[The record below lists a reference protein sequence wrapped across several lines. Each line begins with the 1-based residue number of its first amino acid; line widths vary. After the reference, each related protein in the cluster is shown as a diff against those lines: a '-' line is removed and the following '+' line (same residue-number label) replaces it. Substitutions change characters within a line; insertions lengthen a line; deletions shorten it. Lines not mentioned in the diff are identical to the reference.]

1 MHTTTSVTADWTH
14 VVLNYIGTEDV
25 QGNKIYIDGMA
36 KMISFSLTAASH
48 EEGDGRTVVGRYLTN
63 VDDNYA
69 SVDIDELLFFNEALN
84 VDQVTKIKNLT

>member
-1 MHTTTSVTADWTH
+1 MYATTSATADWTH

-25 QGNKIYIDGMA
+25 QGNKIYIDGVDTE
-36 KMISFSLTAASH
+36 SDFTLNDASQ

-63 VDDNYA
+63 VDDHYA

-84 VDQVTKIKNLT
+84 DDQVSQIKNLT